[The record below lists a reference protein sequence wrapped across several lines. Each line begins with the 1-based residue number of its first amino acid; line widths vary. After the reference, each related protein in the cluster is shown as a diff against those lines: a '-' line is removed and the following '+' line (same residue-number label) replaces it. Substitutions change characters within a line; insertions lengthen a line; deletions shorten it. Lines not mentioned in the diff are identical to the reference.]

1 MKRTDFDY
9 QLPDE
14 LIAMYPMPERTTSR
28 LLVLNKASGE
38 LEHKHFYDLIDYLN
52 PKDLLVFNHSKVIP
66 ARVFGAKPTGGKIE
80 ILVERVLDD
89 HRVLAHVRS
98 NKSLKPGAEILLG
111 DVSVEMLS
119 RQGDLFE
126 LMFHS
131 SETVLTI
138 LDRMGH
144 MPLPPYIKRED
155 ELEDKTRYQT
165 VYAKEKGSVAAPT
178 AGLHFD
184 DSLMNAIK
192 AKGIDLAFLTLHV
205 GAGTFQPVRVDNVLE
220 HKMHAEYID
229 VPESICE
236 QVRATKARAG
246 RVIAVGTTALRSL
259 ESAARD
265 GALKPTAASTNLF
278 IYPGYVFNVC
288 DGLLTNFHLPQS
300 TLLMLVAAFIGHM
313 EVMALYQE
321 AVLKQYRFFSYGDAM
336 LLL

>member
-236 QVRATKARAG
+236 QVRATKARGG
-246 RVIAVGTTALRSL
+246 RVISVGTTSVRSL
-259 ESAARD
+259 E
-265 GALKPTAASTNLF
+265 TASQGGTIQPYQGDTDIF
-278 IYPGYVFNVC
+278 IYPGYEFRCV
-288 DGLLTNFHLPQS
+288 DAMITNFHLPES
-300 TLLMLVAAFIGHM
+300 TLLMLISAFSSRELIM
-313 EVMALYQE
+313 STYQT
-321 AVLKQYRFFSYGDAM
+321 AIDQAYRFFSYGDAM
-336 LLL
+336 LIC